1 MKITNAMTSQ
11 VIEGLRSSTHCGSM
25 TETQTRPKFT
35 AEMWAAF
42 WAAPSASRIDDI
54 LAEDIVGYW
63 QGDPKPVHGREAY
76 AGKIAE
82 LVAGTPDLRLELV
95 DSATVA
101 GRSAGE
107 QLVFLHY
114 VGTGTGPAGPFAIRG
129 LDRVRTRDGVVVENV
144 IRYDQVELEAS

>member
-1 MKITNAMTSQ
+1 M
-11 VIEGLRSSTHCGSM
+11 
-25 TETQTRPKFT
+25 
-35 AEMWAAF
+35 
-42 WAAPSASRIDDI
+42 
-54 LAEDIVGYW
+54 
-63 QGDPKPVHGREAY
+63 HGREAY